1 MDDDQKFDPHRSG
14 GATDRAPLMQR
25 LALLERELSALRREL
40 DDDATPPA
48 LPSTALRVLLVR
60 IGTDSY
66 AIPIESIVEIIRYV
80 RLTQVPEVAAGI
92 VGALNLRGSV
102 HAVLDA
108 RRRFGLLAAAPK
120 LGTSIV
126 LVRAGRHNIG
136 LLVDRV
142 LEVILLQPEQLEAA
156 GGPLA
161 SSSGI
166 AAIATVG
173 AQLVQLIHVDALLQP
188 HAMQALS
195 LALESIPAPEASDP
209 KQGGER

>member
-1 MDDDQKFDPHRSG
+1 MDDDQKFAGDP
-14 GATDRAPLMQR
+14 TDRAPLMQR

-40 DDDATPPA
+40 DDDVAPPA

-80 RLTQVPEVAAGI
+80 RLTLVPEVAAGI

-108 RRRFGLLAAAPK
+108 RRRFGITAQAPK

-142 LEVILLQPEQLEAA
+142 LEVILLQPDQLEAA

-195 LALESIPAPEASDP
+195 LALESIPAPEPSDT
-209 KQGGER
+209 KHGAQR